1 MIIKPKEIKFPH
13 VQISCKEE
21 IKNISDQDYLVR
33 HLWISIR
40 KMEYNRLGTL
50 DEIKRGLSISILIKK
65 RSRFLFLNMKT
76 TSFEIELKSIK
87 NLILEVF
94 PRKINHFDFILRTGF
109 KETDPQATLSL
120 LVFSQKFI
128 FQKENLAA
136 EGFSLKSEFK
146 LQGSLI
152 KLKFETSFSLLI

>member
-1 MIIKPKEIKFPH
+1 MIIKPKEIKFSH
-13 VQISCKEE
+13 VQISCKGE

-40 KMEYNRLGTL
+40 KMEYNRLRTL

-65 RSRFLFLNMKT
+65 RSRFLFRNMKT
-76 TSFEIELKSIK
+76 TSFEIELKLIK

-146 LQGSLI
+146 LQSSLI